1 MTKIELYFGHPQKE
15 KTWDGVEDH
24 AYNQEINIETAVI
37 REFKAVNSALI
48 RRNADND
55 TYFEL
60 VLISWIGINCQLPK
74 ITTGVYKERG
84 FVFPKLVI
92 HGDTCK
98 VKDSGERIF
107 ISDEY
112 INCIGKDFDDDFDYE
127 YFGFK
132 RIGKAS
138 LVTDEVIYHLRNKP
152 HIYHEGNFIEVKEPK
167 SA

>member
-1 MTKIELYFGHPQKE
+1 MAKIELYFGHPQKE
-15 KTWDGVEDH
+15 KTLDGVEDH
-24 AYNQEINIETAVI
+24 AYKQEINIESAVI
-37 REFKAVNSALI
+37 REFKAVNSVLTKK
-48 RRNADND
+48 NVDND

-74 ITTGVYKERG
+74 MTTGVYKERG

-112 INCIGKDFDDDFDYE
+112 INCIGKDFDDDFDFQ